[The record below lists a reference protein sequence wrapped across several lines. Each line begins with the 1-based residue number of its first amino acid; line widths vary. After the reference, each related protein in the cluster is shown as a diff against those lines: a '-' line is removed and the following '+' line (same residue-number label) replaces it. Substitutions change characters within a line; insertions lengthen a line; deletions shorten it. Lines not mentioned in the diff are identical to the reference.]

1 MKKYDS
7 YKDSGIEWLGEIPEH
22 WENYRID
29 GLANMVRGNTSF
41 KRDELLE
48 NGDYVA
54 LQYGRVYNVDEV
66 NSTYNY
72 YINDD
77 FYKSDQ
83 IVKFSDTILI
93 STSETIEDLGHSC
106 FYNRKDR
113 GLLGGE
119 QILLSPYS
127 NRIIGKYLYYYS
139 RFFCRELR
147 KYATGIKVYRY
158 NIFDLKQIKLPIPSI
173 PEQTAIVHYLDT
185 KTQAIDQKVQLLERK
200 IGYYKELRQSIINEA
215 VTKGLD
221 RNVKLKDS
229 GINWIGQIPEH
240 WEVKRFKDSFD
251 IFTGN
256 SISDKSKYENP
267 DDAIPYIAT
276 KDIDLDTGK
285 LDFNNGIY
293 ILKSDKSF
301 KMTKSNTSLICI
313 EGANAGK
320 KIGFTNIPISFVNKV
335 CAFKGKAG
343 VNIDKYNF
351 YYLNSIGF
359 SDQFFSLMSGL
370 IGGVS
375 INKIKN
381 LFVLIP
387 PLKEQTAIAQYLDQ
401 KTQTIDRITA
411 NIQKQIATLKELRKT
426 LINEVVTG
434 KQRVYEPIEN
444 TVV

>member
-7 YKDSGIEWLGEIPEH
+7 YRDSGIEWLGEIPEH

-29 GLANMVRGNTSF
+29 ELANIVRGNTSF

-83 IVKFSDTILI
+83 IVKLSDTILI

-173 PEQTAIVHYLDT
+173 PEQSAIVQYLDT
-185 KTQAIDQKVQLLERK
+185 KTQAIDQKTSLLKKK
-200 IGYYKELRQSIINEA
+200 IAYYKELRKSLINNT
-215 VTKGLD
+215 VTKSLD
-221 RNVKLKDS
+221 KNVVLKDS
-229 GINWIGQIPEH
+229 GIDWIGEIPEH
-240 WEVKRFKDSFD
+240 WEVVRVKDVFDTLAGGTPSTKNPDYWIGKIPWIPSGNVQNNIVELENVSDYISELALKESSTKIAKKDSVLIALTGATCSNIGYLTFD
-251 IFTGN
+251 TTIN
-256 SISDKSKYENP
+256 QSIV
-267 DDAIPYIAT
+267 AISQRVQLEPKFY
-276 KDIDLDTGK
+276 
-285 LDFNNGIY
+285 FY
-293 ILKSDKSF
+293 F
-301 KMTKSNTSLICI
+301 LIS
-313 EGANAGK
+313 GSK
-320 KIGFTNIPISFVNKV
+320 KIRT
-335 CAFKGKAG
+335 
-343 VNIDKYNF
+343 Y
-351 YYLNSIGF
+351 
-359 SDQFFSLMSGL
+359 MT
-370 IGGVS
+370 GGAQGG
-375 INKIKN
+375 INQEDVRFLKI
-381 LFVLIP
+381 LLP
-387 PLKEQTAIAQYLDQ
+387 PKQEQTAIARYLDK
-401 KTQTIDRITA
+401 KTNTIDAIVS
-411 NIQKQIATLKELRKT
+411 NIEAQIEKLQELRKT

-434 KQRVYEPIEN
+434 KIKVA
-444 TVV
+444 